1 MQLIKTFKTLC
12 SPAQIYLAISVL
24 TTMSMC
30 FQNIG
35 NPNVYACG
43 LIKARTPIHNMIYF
57 AFKILYIFVWTYLLN
72 MLCKKGMKK
81 VSWLLLLLPYIL
93 MFIFIGFIMILLKN
107 N

>member
-1 MQLIKTFKTLC
+1 MQIIKTFKTLC
-12 SPAQIYLAISVL
+12 SPAQIYLAISIL

-93 MFIFIGFIMILLKN
+93 MFIFIGFIMVLLKK
-107 N
+107 

>member
-1 MQLIKTFKTLC
+1 MQLIKTFKSLC

-24 TTMSMC
+24 TTMTMC

-43 LIKARTPIHNMIYF
+43 LMKAKTPVHNMIYF

-93 MFIFIGFIMILLKN
+93 MFIFIGFIIVLLQN

>member
-43 LIKARTPIHNMIYF
+43 LIKARTPVHNMIYF
-57 AFKILYIFVWTYLLN
+57 AFKVLYIFVWTYLLN

>member
-1 MQLIKTFKTLC
+1 MQIIKTFKTLC
-12 SPAQIYLAISVL
+12 SPAQIYLAISIL

-43 LIKARTPIHNMIYF
+43 LIKARTPVHNMIYF
-57 AFKILYIFVWTYLLN
+57 AFKVLYIFVWTYLLN

>member
-1 MQLIKTFKTLC
+1 MQLMKTFKTLC

-24 TTMSMC
+24 TTMTMC

-43 LIKARTPIHNMIYF
+43 MIKAKTPVHNMIYF
-57 AFKILYIFVWTYLLN
+57 AFKIFYILIWTYLLN
-72 MLCKKGMKK
+72 ILCKKGMKK
-81 VSWLLLLLPYIL
+81 VSWLLILLPYIL
-93 MFIFIGFIMILLKN
+93 MFIFIGFIMVLLKN

>member
-1 MQLIKTFKTLC
+1 MELVKTFKNLC
-12 SPAQIYLAISVL
+12 APAQIYLAISAL
-24 TTMSMC
+24 TTMTMC

-43 LIKARTPIHNMIYF
+43 LMKARTPRHNMIYF

-93 MFIFIGFIMILLKN
+93 MFIFIGFVIILLQKS
-107 N
+107 